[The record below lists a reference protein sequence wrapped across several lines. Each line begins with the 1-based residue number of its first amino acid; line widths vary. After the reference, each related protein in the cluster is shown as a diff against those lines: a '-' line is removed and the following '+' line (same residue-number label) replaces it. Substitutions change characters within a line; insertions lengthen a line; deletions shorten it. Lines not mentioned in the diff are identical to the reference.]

1 MAEEFVAMALLLVC
15 WIVSEPITCWLERLP
30 DRLRRWRQT
39 WRR

>member
-1 MAEEFVAMALLLVC
+1 MLDIATIAVFALALVLT
-15 WIVSEPITCWLERLP
+15 EPITCWLERLP